1 MTVHAR
7 GYRPLRE
14 KHRTRGLR
22 FLPIFREARRDA
34 MRGVML
40 LVFRL
45 VFVLLPLV
53 LIGFFLYFQ
62 SGPLAAILRR
72 NAPGVELDDLDT
84 ARQSLSIAILL
95 FHDWTALWIVLLSL
109 FVGAGVVA
117 DDLRTRALPL
127 YLVRPIT
134 PLDYFLGKWLVP
146 ASALVVYVLCPGL
159 LLVLLAASM
168 RPTGETWAFLV
179 DRRDVVLALL
189 HHFAVLAVGY
199 ASLVVLVSTV
209 ARRRLSAIV
218 IGALVFLG
226 GTLVSVTAD
235 GVDGPLGDAARAAS
249 LYANAQR
256 VLQDG
261 LGSSLAFG
269 AQRQLPSTTAAYV
282 VTGGLFLACAVAVL
296 RRARTS
302 EVVS

>member
-1 MTVHAR
+1 MTVHSR
-7 GYRPLRE
+7 GYRAFQGT
-14 KHRTRGLR
+14 KSARGPR
-22 FLPIFREARRDA
+22 FLPIFLEARRDA
-34 MRGVML
+34 VRGVLL

-45 VFVLLPLV
+45 LFVLLPLV
-53 LIGFFLYFQ
+53 LVGFFLYFQ
-62 SGPLAAILRR
+62 SGPLAAMLRR
-72 NAPGVELDDLDT
+72 MPDAPQLDALES
-84 ARQSLSIAILL
+84 ARRSLSLSLL
-95 FHDWTALWIVLLSL
+95 MLHEWTGLWIVLLTL

-146 ASALVVYVLCPGL
+146 ASVLVVYVLLPGL
-159 LLVLLAASM
+159 LLLLLAASM
-168 RPTGETWAFLV
+168 RPSGETWAFLV
-179 DRRDVVLALL
+179 DRRDVVVALL

-199 ASLVVLVSTV
+199 SSLVVLVSTV
-209 ARRRLSAIV
+209 AKRRLSAIV

-226 GTLVSVTAD
+226 GSLVAGTAS
-235 GVDGPLGDAARAAS
+235 GVEGPLGDVARGAS
-249 LYANAQR
+249 LFADAQR

-261 LGSSLAFG
+261 LGATLPYG
-269 AQRQLPSTTAAYV
+269 RHVELPSTTAAHLV
-282 VTGGLFLACAVAVL
+282 PAALFLACAFAVL